1 MKRAVS
7 NLILSIAS
15 LFFTAW
21 GIYLLITGDLTN
33 GLLAII
39 VGELIDI
46 PKSRL
51 KVKNGVTKLRGE
63 LEMP

>member
-1 MKRAVS
+1 MNKYQVEK
-7 NLILSIAS
+7 LISTIVS

-51 KVKNGVTKLRGE
+51 MK
-63 LEMP
+63 